1 MDRRC
6 DNPHQKQHF
15 TPRQMQHILSF
26 ILLHISSAAGRTFP
40 EPDAMFS
47 PCCAPSATFCCPQTS
62 FPELEFL
69 PLKTVHY
76 AALIC
81 AAMSWI
87 KANVLHARNSFVR
100 GARRARWEIA
110 SMVIHSDASFPT
122 PMA

>member
-1 MDRRC
+1 
-6 DNPHQKQHF
+6 
-15 TPRQMQHILSF
+15 MQCFRHVVHPQLPF
-26 ILLHISSAAGRTFP
+26 AAHRLHL
-40 EPDAMFS
+40 
-47 PCCAPSATFCCPQTS
+47 
-62 FPELEFL
+62 LEFL
-69 PLKTVHY
+69 PLKTVDY

-81 AAMSWI
+81 AAMSLI